1 MASIIARKR
10 ADGSTAYTAQIR
22 IRRNGK
28 LYTEAQTFDRRSMA
42 VAWAKDREDEIRRDP
57 SSMGRAQHRGLTVGE
72 LIERY
77 IEERE
82 AIEPLGRSKI
92 AHLRLLQSFELAERV
107 AQDITPQQLVEHVRK
122 RRLAGTG
129 PATVANDLI
138 WLRVVYRYARTAMGV
153 PVSPHVIDDAAEVC
167 RAERIIARPK
177 RRTRRPTDD
186 ELRRITEWF
195 SAPKTARVK
204 GPPMDLIMWFAIY
217 SCRRMSEIFDMRLSD
232 FDREHMTWLVRDVK
246 NPAGSAGNHREMLV
260 PDRLLPVIDA
270 ILERVP
276 RVPGE
281 DRLLPFKANSIG
293 TYWCKQMKVLG
304 IDDLHFHDLRHE
316 GCSRLAEDGW
326 SIPQIQQ
333 VSLHESWSSL
343 QVYVNMRRR
352 KTARVEFDDALDV
365 RQAWPRSRSS
375 S

>member
-10 ADGSTAYTAQIR
+10 SDGTTAYTAQVR
-22 IRRNGK
+22 IRRNGR
-28 LYTEAQTFDRRSMA
+28 LYTEARTFDRRAMA
-42 VAWAKDREDEIRRDP
+42 VAWAREREDEIRRNPDAI
-57 SSMGRAQHRGLTVGE
+57 GRSRHRGLTVGE
-72 LIERY
+72 LIGRY
-77 IEERE
+77 IDERE
-82 AIEPLGRSKI
+82 AIEPLGRSKM

-107 AQDITPQQLVEHVRK
+107 AQDVTPQQLVEHVRK
-122 RRLAGTG
+122 RRLSGAG
-129 PATVANDLI
+129 PSTVANDLI

-186 ELRRITEWF
+186 ELRRITAWF
-195 SAPKTARVK
+195 AAPKTAKVK

-217 SCRRMSEIFDMRLSD
+217 SCRRMSEIFDLRLSD